1 MHVIYLWC
9 IVYTSIEF
17 HGGIAVHAISTK
29 VFGRFVCLLELS
41 KIGLVW
47 KGLKMRVVFLQD
59 IPNVAEAG
67 DIKTVKR
74 GYAKNYLLPRNLA
87 VVASAH
93 ELNRLEAIKKAA
105 VVYRD
110 KQSATMGEL
119 AQKIEGLRITIAQ
132 RAGPVGQLYG
142 SVTVGMV
149 ASHLSN
155 TVGTDIDRRSVSL
168 GQAIRRTGEFEAS
181 IRLGTDI
188 SASFV
193 VNVISEDSGNA
204 ADQNTAVASEPM
216 SDVEAV
222 DQDNSDIE
230 TVSEV
235 ADPENS
241 LDDGESEESTAV
253 SEDEK

>member
-1 MHVIYLWC
+1 
-9 IVYTSIEF
+9 
-17 HGGIAVHAISTK
+17 
-29 VFGRFVCLLELS
+29 
-41 KIGLVW
+41 
-47 KGLKMRVVFLQD
+47 MRVVFLQD

-142 SVTVGMV
+142 
-149 ASHLSN
+149 
-155 TVGTDIDRRSVSL
+155 
-168 GQAIRRTGEFEAS
+168 
-181 IRLGTDI
+181 
-188 SASFV
+188 
-193 VNVISEDSGNA
+193 
-204 ADQNTAVASEPM
+204 
-216 SDVEAV
+216 
-222 DQDNSDIE
+222 
-230 TVSEV
+230 
-235 ADPENS
+235 
-241 LDDGESEESTAV
+241 
-253 SEDEK
+253 

>member
-1 MHVIYLWC
+1 
-9 IVYTSIEF
+9 
-17 HGGIAVHAISTK
+17 
-29 VFGRFVCLLELS
+29 
-41 KIGLVW
+41 
-47 KGLKMRVVFLQD
+47 
-59 IPNVAEAG
+59 
-67 DIKTVKR
+67 
-74 GYAKNYLLPRNLA
+74 
-87 VVASAH
+87 
-93 ELNRLEAIKKAA
+93 
-105 VVYRD
+105 
-110 KQSATMGEL
+110 MGEL
-119 AQKIEGLRITIAQ
+119 AQKIEGVRITIAQ

-149 ASHLSN
+149 ASHLSS

-204 ADQNTAVASEPM
+204 ADQNTSVASEPM

>member
-1 MHVIYLWC
+1 
-9 IVYTSIEF
+9 
-17 HGGIAVHAISTK
+17 
-29 VFGRFVCLLELS
+29 
-41 KIGLVW
+41 
-47 KGLKMRVVFLQD
+47 MRVVFLQD

-105 VVYRD
+105 VVYRE
-110 KQSATMGEL
+110 KQSTAMGDL

-149 ASHLSN
+149 ASQLSS
-155 TVGTDIDRRSVSL
+155 TIGTDIDRRSISL

-188 SASFV
+188 SANFV

-204 ADQNTAVASEPM
+204 SAQNTQVGLAAVSEPVADDAVVDEND
-216 SDVEAV
+216 SD
-222 DQDNSDIE
+222 DIE
-230 TVSEV
+230 TASEV
-235 ADPENS
+235 AESENS
-241 LDDGESEESTAV
+241 LDDGESEES
-253 SEDEK
+253 DEVAEADE

>member
-1 MHVIYLWC
+1 M
-9 IVYTSIEF
+9 
-17 HGGIAVHAISTK
+17 
-29 VFGRFVCLLELS
+29 CLLELS

-105 VVYRD
+105 VVYRE
-110 KQSATMGEL
+110 KQSTAMGDL

-149 ASHLSN
+149 ASQLSS
-155 TVGTDIDRRSVSL
+155 TIGTDIDRRSISL

-188 SASFV
+188 SANFV

-204 ADQNTAVASEPM
+204 SAQNTQVGLAAVSEPVADDAVVDEND
-216 SDVEAV
+216 SD
-222 DQDNSDIE
+222 DIE
-230 TVSEV
+230 TASEV
-235 ADPENS
+235 AESENS
-241 LDDGESEESTAV
+241 LDDGESEES
-253 SEDEK
+253 DEVAEADE